1 MLGTVCPAV
10 NKTGIN
16 LIIIK
21 TKSRYYGNLMALPL
35 SLSLLSTKL
44 SLGGQM
50 ASQRKSILIWKK
62 LPLNYAPAKKNSFK
76 PNNHTIY
83 YYNIYFICNY
93 NIHSIYAIIY
103 SMYT

>member
-16 LIIIK
+16 LMIIQ

-35 SLSLLSTKL
+35 SLSLLLTKL

-62 LPLNYAPAKKNSFK
+62 LSLN
-76 PNNHTIY
+76 
-83 YYNIYFICNY
+83 
-93 NIHSIYAIIY
+93 
-103 SMYT
+103 